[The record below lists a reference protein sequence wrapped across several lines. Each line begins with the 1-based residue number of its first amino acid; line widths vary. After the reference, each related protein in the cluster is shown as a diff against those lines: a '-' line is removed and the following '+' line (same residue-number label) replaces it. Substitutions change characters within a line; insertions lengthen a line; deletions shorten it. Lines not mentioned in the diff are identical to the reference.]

1 MNGEH
6 VERRAGAA
14 DVGQLLVED
23 ANETAPPE
31 IDGVFA
37 LPFEKGDGT
46 VLCASLEQRAQDDD
60 LDILQA
66 ISRAG

>member
-6 VERRAGAA
+6 VERRASAT
-14 DVGQLLVED
+14 DVRQLLVED

-46 VLCASLEQRAQDDD
+46 VLRTALEQRAQDDD

-66 ISRAG
+66 VIRA

>member
-6 VERRAGAA
+6 VERRANAA
-14 DVGQLLVED
+14 DVRQLLVED

-37 LPFEKGDGT
+37 LPFEKGNGT
-46 VLCASLEQRAQDDD
+46 VLRTAFEQRTQDHD
-60 LDILQA
+60 LDVLQA
-66 ISRAG
+66 IR